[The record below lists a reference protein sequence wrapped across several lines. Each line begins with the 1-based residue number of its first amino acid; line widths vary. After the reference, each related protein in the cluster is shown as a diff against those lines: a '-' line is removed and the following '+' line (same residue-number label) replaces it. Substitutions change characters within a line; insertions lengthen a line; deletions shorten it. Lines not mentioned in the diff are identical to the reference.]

1 MKIYVLGDSISLH
14 YGPYLKE
21 YLNGIM
27 EYSRK
32 EGDEEAMLNLDK
44 PQGSNGGDSS
54 MVLSFLEAKA
64 ASGGIDADML
74 LLNCGLHDMK
84 TDPATGKKQI
94 PIENYEKNLKSILTV
109 VAKMKLRPIWIR
121 TTPCDE
127 KIHNKQGMSFYRY
140 AADCEAYNKVADQIM
155 MEASIPS
162 IDLYRF
168 TLNLGPELYCDHVH
182 FQENVRQK
190 QAAFLAGWLSSV
202 HGNHIFHE

>member
-1 MKIYVLGDSISLH
+1 MKVYVIGDSISLQ

-64 ASGGIDADML
+64 ASDSIDADII
-74 LLNCGLHDMK
+74 LLNCGLHDIK
-84 TDPATGKKQI
+84 TNPATGEKQI
-94 PIENYEKNLKSILTV
+94 PIELYEKNLRAIVKA
-109 VAKMKLRPIWIR
+109 VAKMKTRLVWIR

-127 KIHNKQGMSFYRY
+127 NVHNRKGMSFHRFSSDCAKYND
-140 AADCEAYNKVADQIM
+140 AADRVMKEAF
-155 MEASIPS
+155 IPV
-162 IDLYRF
+162 IDLHKF
-168 TLNLGPELYCDHVH
+168 TVNLGNELFCDHVH
-182 FQENVRQK
+182 FQEHVRQK
-190 QAAFLAGWLSSV
+190 QASFLAGWLSSWK
-202 HGNHIFHE
+202 ERQ